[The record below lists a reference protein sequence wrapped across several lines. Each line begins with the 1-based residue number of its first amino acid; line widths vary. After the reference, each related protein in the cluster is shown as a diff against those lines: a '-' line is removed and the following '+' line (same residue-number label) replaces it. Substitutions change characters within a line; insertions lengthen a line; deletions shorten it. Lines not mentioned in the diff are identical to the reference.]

1 MNRPPITP
9 SPKRP
14 TPGKIRHT
22 STGQPTPSTVERDQA
37 MKDYKLTVEYKNLKT
52 SCPGGVYLLPS
63 HDDNRFFHG
72 VIFIRRGAFCNG
84 IFKFTLRCPTTYNDY
99 GTHPQVT
106 FSSYVYNPHVHPETG
121 ELDIPVAFPEWNP
134 NKHFLP
140 TVVTYLKRIFYVK
153 DYKDMSDEE
162 QAKIPNQ
169 EALHLFQTDPESYRR
184 RVQGCVEESQRSVYL
199 TEPGCTINFTKE
211 ERSHELLRNMLKE
224 RFGESDGDGGGDNNT
239 SNNDGESKAE
249 DSSSAV
255 VSREAVLDIIQQV
268 AEQSLEGSF

>member
-1 MNRPPITP
+1 
-9 SPKRP
+9 
-14 TPGKIRHT
+14 
-22 STGQPTPSTVERDQA
+22 
-37 MKDYKLTVEYKNLKT
+37 
-52 SCPGGVYLLPS
+52 
-63 HDDNRFFHG
+63 
-72 VIFIRRGAFCNG
+72 
-84 IFKFTLRCPTTYNDY
+84 
-99 GTHPQVT
+99 
-106 FSSYVYNPHVHPETG
+106 
-121 ELDIPVAFPEWNP
+121 
-134 NKHFLP
+134 
-140 TVVTYLKRIFYVK
+140 
-153 DYKDMSDEE
+153 MSDEE